1 MKYAKM
7 FRIIFTM
14 LSLFV
19 IALPFS
25 ASAQAQNCGL
35 ATEVILK
42 LRKPSIGAYNLWDTV
57 YGQHETYES
66 FKALGFALNN
76 DNVIA
81 AGEFAPTPEGEK
93 SLLLTEIDRRGRPV
107 WEEMIDVEGLQSI
120 VTMLTLDDR
129 HVILANRTGKDGARS
144 IWIGHFD
151 MEGQKLRETIIKD
164 GKFDL
169 DANDMIVTHDLKS
182 LLVAVDKTPRDKGS
196 SAVAG
201 LYWINLKSHRVT
213 KDLAYA
219 LGAENKIN
227 ALDYHGDTGYIGAGS
242 VRGSDG
248 RPAGWIINLNEQG
261 GFNWQKQ
268 FPRGLGSRL
277 FDVAEYSGDYIAVT
291 GEPMAANEKRNRAAW
306 VMMVHADSADVA
318 WQRYYHNDYN
328 LSGMALGVLDDSQL
342 IVAIN
347 GSDSSNAEDMD
358 YTRVLNLNGRGVILH
373 ADSYFNAAG
382 AQASGMIMGRKNE
395 KLVFGRSLVEYK
407 VEKDTIDGTQDPLD
421 VIQSYQGWIVAGA
434 PADTYQDPC
443 VQRLEFL
450 Q

>member
-7 FRIIFTM
+7 FRTIFIM

-25 ASAQAQNCGL
+25 AGAQAQNCDL

-57 YGQHETYES
+57 YGEHESYES

-76 DNVIA
+76 DNVIV
-81 AGEFAPTPEGEK
+81 AGEFAPTQEGEK
-93 SLLLTEIDRRGRPV
+93 SLILTEIDRRGRSV
-107 WEEMIDVEGLQSI
+107 WEELIDVEGLQSV

-129 HVILANRTGKDGARS
+129 HVVLANRTGKDGARS

-151 MEGQKLRETIIKD
+151 EAGQKLRETIIKD

-182 LLVAVDKTPRDKGS
+182 LLLAVDKTPRDKSGN
-196 SAVAG
+196 ALAA
-201 LYWINLKSHRVT
+201 LYWINLQSNKVI

-227 ALDYHGDTGYIGAGS
+227 ALDYHGENNYVGAGS

-248 RPAGWIINLNEQG
+248 RLAGWVINLNEQG

-277 FDVAEYSGDYIAVT
+277 FDVAEYTSDYIAVT
-291 GEPMAANEKRNRAAW
+291 GETMAANETRNRAAW

-318 WQRYYHNDYN
+318 WQRYYHDEYN
-328 LSGMALGVLDDSQL
+328 LGGVALGALDDSQL
-342 IVAIN
+342 LVAIN
-347 GSDSSNAEDMD
+347 GSESGNAEDMD
-358 YTRVLNLNGRGVILH
+358 YTRVLTLNGRGVILH

-382 AQASGMIMGRKNE
+382 AQANGMIIGTRTKN
-395 KLVFGRSLVEYK
+395 
-407 VEKDTIDGTQDPLD
+407 
-421 VIQSYQGWIVAGA
+421 
-434 PADTYQDPC
+434 
-443 VQRLEFL
+443 
-450 Q
+450 

>member
-7 FRIIFTM
+7 FRTIFIM

-25 ASAQAQNCGL
+25 AGAQAQNCDL

-57 YGQHETYES
+57 YGEHESYES

-76 DNVIA
+76 DNVIV
-81 AGEFAPTPEGEK
+81 AGEFAPTQEGEK
-93 SLLLTEIDRRGRPV
+93 SLILTEIDRRGRSV
-107 WEEMIDVEGLQSI
+107 WEELIDVEGLQSV

-129 HVILANRTGKDGARS
+129 HVVLANRTGKDGARS

-151 MEGQKLRETIIKD
+151 EAGQKLRETIIKD

-182 LLVAVDKTPRDKGS
+182 LLLAVDKTPRDKSGN
-196 SAVAG
+196 ALAA
-201 LYWINLKSHRVT
+201 LYWINLQSNKVI

-227 ALDYHGDTGYIGAGS
+227 ALDYHGENNYVGAGS

-248 RPAGWIINLNEQG
+248 RLAGWVINLNEQG

-277 FDVAEYSGDYIAVT
+277 FDVAEYTSDYIAVT
-291 GEPMAANEKRNRAAW
+291 GETMAANETRNRAAW

-318 WQRYYHNDYN
+318 WQRYYHDEYN
-328 LSGMALGVLDDSQL
+328 LGGVALGALDDSQL
-342 IVAIN
+342 LVAIN
-347 GSDSSNAEDMD
+347 GSESGNAEDMD
-358 YTRVLNLNGRGVILH
+358 YTRVLTLNGRGVILH

-382 AQASGMIMGRKNE
+382 AQASGMIIGPKNE
-395 KLVFGRSLVEYK
+395 KLIFGRSLVDYQ

-421 VIQSYQGWIVAGA
+421 VIQSYQGWIVSGA
-434 PADTYQDPC
+434 PADTYRDPC
-443 VQRLEFL
+443 VQRIEFL

>member
-7 FRIIFTM
+7 FRTIIIM
-14 LSLFV
+14 LSLFTL
-19 IALPFS
+19 ALPFS
-25 ASAQAQNCGL
+25 VGAQAQNCDL

-57 YGQHETYES
+57 YGEHES
-66 FKALGFALNN
+66 FESFEALGFALNN

-81 AGEFAPTPEGEK
+81 AGEFAPNEGGEK
-93 SLLLTEIDRRGRPV
+93 SLILTEIDRRGRPV
-107 WEEMIDVEGLQSI
+107 WEELISVEGMQDV

-129 HVILANRTGKDGARS
+129 HVVLANRTGKDGARS

-151 MEGQKLRETIIKD
+151 EAGQKLRETIIKD

-169 DANDMIVTHDLKS
+169 DANDMILTHDMKS
-182 LLVAVDKTPRDKGS
+182 LLLAVDKSPRDKS
-196 SAVAG
+196 SSSLAA
-201 LYWINLKSHRVT
+201 LYWINLKSYKVT

-219 LGAENKIN
+219 LGAENKIE
-227 ALDYHGDTGYIGAGS
+227 ALDYHGESNYIGAGS
-242 VRGSDG
+242 VRGADG
-248 RPAGWIINLNEQG
+248 RLAGWIINLNAQG

-268 FPRGLGSRL
+268 FPRGLGSRF
-277 FDVAEYSGDYIAVT
+277 FDITEYSDSFIAVT
-291 GEPMAANEKRNRAAW
+291 GETMAANEHRNRAAW

-318 WQRYYHNDYN
+318 WQRYYHDDYN
-328 LSGMALGVLDDSQL
+328 LGGVALDVLDDSQL
-342 IVAIN
+342 VVAIN
-347 GSDSSNAEDMD
+347 GSDSTNSDEMD
-358 YTRVLNLNGRGVILH
+358 YTRVLYLNGRGVILH

-382 AQASGMIMGRKNE
+382 AQAGGMITGKKNE
-395 KLVFGRSLVEYK
+395 KLIFGRSFVEYQ
-407 VEKDTIDGTQDPLD
+407 VEKDAIDATQDPLD
-421 VIQSYQGWIVAGA
+421 VIQSYQGWIVSGA

>member
-7 FRIIFTM
+7 FRTIFIM

-25 ASAQAQNCGL
+25 AGAQAQNCDL

-57 YGQHETYES
+57 YGEHESYES

-76 DNVIA
+76 DNVIV
-81 AGEFAPTPEGEK
+81 AGEFAPTQEGEK
-93 SLLLTEIDRRGRPV
+93 SLILTEIDRRGRSV
-107 WEEMIDVEGLQSI
+107 WEELIDVEGLQSV

-129 HVILANRTGKDGARS
+129 HVVLANRTGKDGARS

-151 MEGQKLRETIIKD
+151 EAGQKLRETIIKD

-182 LLVAVDKTPRDKGS
+182 LLLAVDKTPRDKSGN
-196 SAVAG
+196 ALAA
-201 LYWINLKSHRVT
+201 LYWINLQSNKVI

-227 ALDYHGDTGYIGAGS
+227 ALDYHGENNYVGAGS

-248 RPAGWIINLNEQG
+248 RLAGWVINLNEQG

-277 FDVAEYSGDYIAVT
+277 FDVAEYTSDYIAVT
-291 GEPMAANEKRNRAAW
+291 GETMAANETRNRAAW

-318 WQRYYHNDYN
+318 WQRYYHDEYN
-328 LSGMALGVLDDSQL
+328 LGGVALGALDDSQL
-342 IVAIN
+342 LVAIN
-347 GSDSSNAEDMD
+347 GSESGNAEDMD
-358 YTRVLNLNGRGVILH
+358 YTRVLTLNGRGVILH

-382 AQASGMIMGRKNE
+382 AQASGMIISPKNE
-395 KLVFGRSLVEYK
+395 KLIFGRSLVDYQ

-421 VIQSYQGWIVAGA
+421 VIQSYQGWIVSGA
-434 PADTYQDPC
+434 PADTYRDPC
-443 VQRLEFL
+443 VQRIEFL